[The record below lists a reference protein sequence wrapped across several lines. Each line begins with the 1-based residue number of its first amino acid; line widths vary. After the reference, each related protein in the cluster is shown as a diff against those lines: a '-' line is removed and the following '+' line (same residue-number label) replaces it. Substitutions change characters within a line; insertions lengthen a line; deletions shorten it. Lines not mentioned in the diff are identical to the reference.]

1 MLKINPNKEKALYL
15 AKREISVL
23 VYDAV
28 NLEGI
33 NYTIPE
39 IQTIL
44 DGVTVGGHK
53 ISDQQVV
60 TNQNNAW
67 QELFTLVKNNEF
79 NLSKEI
85 ACKIHNLAGHNDA
98 LKWGIFRDGDVS
110 IAGTSYNPPSAN
122 NLDSLFNNMLDECSK
137 IKDIYNQATYV
148 FLNMARNQYF
158 YDINKRTGRF
168 MMNGILLNAGYPVI
182 NVKAKDKLQFN
193 TLMLEFYE
201 SGNMESMH
209 KFLINSID
217 ANAVNFMNQDIKV
230 HKL

>member
-1 MLKINPNKEKALYL
+1 MT
-15 AKREISVL
+15 S
-23 VYDAV
+23 V

-53 ISDQQVV
+53 IADQQVV

-79 NLSKEI
+79 NLSKAI
-85 ACKIHNLAGHNDA
+85 ACKIHNLAGYNDA
-98 LKWGIFRDGDVS
+98 LLWGCFRDVDVS
-110 IAGTSYNPPSAN
+110 IAGKSYNPPSAN
-122 NLDSLFNNMLDECSK
+122 NLDSLFNNMTNECSK
-137 IKDIYNQATYV
+137 ITNIYNKATYV

-158 YDINKRTGRF
+158 YNINTRTGRF
-168 MMNGILLNAGYPVI
+168 MMNGILLSAGYPVI

-201 SGNMESMH
+201 SGNMEAMH

-217 ANAVNFMNQDIKV
+217 AKAVNFMNQDITV
-230 HKL
+230 QKL